1 MKAGSLPTIVAA
13 PNSAGRWFC
22 HQYSLSDHGKSE
34 WALIMDMAEVR
45 RENSANIRDGNKNS
59 IVRFS

>member
-1 MKAGSLPTIVAA
+1 VKAGSLPTIVVA

-34 WALIMDMAEVR
+34 WALIMDMAEGEKTAR
-45 RENSANIRDGNKNS
+45 ILETAT
-59 IVRFS
+59 